1 MTENQKEKAR
11 YELIVKGNDIVR
23 KSRYSLTVAEQRI
36 VLYLLSKLKPDST
49 ETEYRFDIREFAET
63 VGIEYCENISTI
75 KENIKSIR
83 DKSSW
88 IKSPDG
94 KSEILF
100 SWISEAEIIP
110 DTGIVNITIGKKAL
124 PYLMSLKRDFLQYPL
139 IAVLALRSKFSIRLY
154 EIFKSYQYLGHYE
167 VSLKDLRYMMMIE
180 PDEYKK
186 TNDFRRF
193 VLDRPLEEINTFT
206 DLEVEY
212 EVLKTGRSITG
223 FSFTISEIDGWNG
236 KFSATKLYLDGKIP
250 SIGKRNKEL
259 EKDVAELKN
268 QISLWDKE
276 E

>member
-11 YELIVKGNDIVR
+11 YELIVKGNDLVR
-23 KSRYSLTVAEQRI
+23 KSRYSLTVAEQKI
-36 VLYLLSKLKPDST
+36 VLYLLSKIKPDST
-49 ETEYRFDIREFAET
+49 ETEYRFDIKDFAET
-63 VGIEYCENISTI
+63 VGIEYRENLFTI

-88 IKSPDG
+88 IKSADG

-110 DTGIVNITIGKKAL
+110 DTGIVNISIGKKAL
-124 PYLMSLKRDFLQYPL
+124 PYLISLKKDFLQYPL

-167 VSLKDLRYMMMIE
+167 VSLQELRYLMMIE
-180 PDEYKK
+180 ENEYKK

-193 VLDRPLEEINTFT
+193 VIDKPLEEINTFT

-212 EVLKTGRSITG
+212 QPIKTGRAITG
-223 FSFTISEIDGWNG
+223 FYFTITQPEEWSG
-236 KFSATKLYLDGKIP
+236 KYSATQLYLDGKLP
-250 SIGKRNKEL
+250 SVGKRNKEL
-259 EKDVAELKN
+259 SQKAEELKE
-268 QISLWDKE
+268 QMKLWED
-276 E
+276 